1 MTELSQLDLHLLSA
15 YGCNSQDSSAYL
27 QTHYERY
34 VTTLREIGPISQS
47 RVLELGSNPPYS
59 FSLMLR
65 NHMVGGE
72 LILAQGRE
80 DLSGAVIPPSREL
93 LSLESSVPGF
103 PNQDFVHWRFNAEAD
118 VWPFAAGSLDLVV
131 CMEVLEHLLLD
142 PLFLFLECQRV
153 LRPGGRFVVTTPNLG
168 SLEGVMSLL
177 NNRCPYRFG
186 PYSPY
191 GPYGRHNRE
200 YVPWEV
206 ELLGTCAGF
215 QSARLHTFDCY
226 PVGMRLD
233 WVRSMIELSGADP
246 AQRGQTIYYEGVKDE
261 AGTFRY
267 PPELF
272 AFDPG
277 GQIGKVRL
285 VEEPQ
290 LRAGMA
296 EILVILECTNQGGC
310 VWSPGSRE
318 VTNIG
323 IQLLDS
329 CGSLLDR
336 DYMRV
341 ALPRAIA
348 PGESAQLQFVA
359 ALPGGMREFRLR
371 FDLVRE
377 GVCWFSEQPN
387 SPSRSAEV
395 LIRR

>member
-1 MTELSQLDLHLLSA
+1 MTELSQLDLQLLSA
-15 YGCNSQDSSAYL
+15 YRCNAQDSSPYL

-34 VTTLREIGPISQS
+34 LTTLREIGPVSQS
-47 RVLELGSNPPYS
+47 QVLELGANPPYS

-65 NHMVGGE
+65 NQMAGGE

-80 DLSGAVIPPSREL
+80 DLSGVACPPAREL
-93 LSLESSVPGF
+93 LGLESSAPGF
-103 PNQDFVHWRFNAEAD
+103 PNQEFVLWRFNAESD
-118 VWPFAAGSLDLVV
+118 VWPFAAGSLDLVI

-168 SLEGVMSLL
+168 SLEGILGLL

-186 PYSPY
+186 LYSPY

-215 QSARLHTFDCY
+215 QPARLHTFETY
-226 PVGMRLD
+226 PVGVQLD
-233 WVRSMIELSGADP
+233 WVRSLVELSGGDL
-246 AQRGQTIYYEGVKDE
+246 AQCGQTIYYEGVKRG

-277 GQIGKVRL
+277 VHVGKVRL
-285 VEEPQ
+285 AEEPQ
-290 LRAGMA
+290 FRSDQGGIPVL
-296 EILVILECTNQGGC
+296 LECTNQGRC
-310 VWSPGSRE
+310 VWSPDGQDT
-318 VTNIG
+318 TNIG

-329 CGSLLDR
+329 CGSLIDR
-336 DYMRV
+336 DFMRV
-341 ALPRAIA
+341 ALPRVIA
-348 PGESAQLQFVA
+348 PGESTQVHCIAS
-359 ALPGGMREFRLR
+359 LPEGMRECRLK
-371 FDLVRE
+371 FDMVHE
-377 GVCWFSEQPN
+377 GVCWYSEQPN